1 MRHLPPGNK
10 WFSATD
16 KLLGTEEYGDPSG
29 GAQARQEWT
38 VRFDTTPFDQ
48 FLFSTGDCYKWL
60 VATKAAVIG
69 QYYSGIKRDILKSSK
84 SDKPYK
90 AQWYHRSGN
99 REDPWISLSD
109 HSPAS
114 AAGEIIYGG
123 NKGGSHNKILPRGM
137 GVNVYIRHTTAG
149 DVYICNCV

>member
-1 MRHLPPGNK
+1 MRHLPPGDK
-10 WFSATD
+10 WFTARD
-16 KLLGTEEYGDPSG
+16 QLLGTEEYGDPAG
-29 GAQARQEWT
+29 GPQARQEWT

-69 QYYSGIKRDILKSSK
+69 EYYGGIKRDILKSSK
-84 SDKPYK
+84 SDQPHQ
-90 AQWYHRSGN
+90 AIWYHRSGTP
-99 REDPWISLSD
+99 EDPWISLSD
-109 HSPAS
+109 HSRAS

-123 NKGGSHNKILPRGM
+123 NKFGGHNKILPRGM

-149 DVYICNCV
+149 DVYIFNCV